1 MATYPLSMDIRQK
14 ATHSLK
20 QQQRLIMSPQMQ
32 QAIHLLQMPVMELS
46 TLLENELEQNPLIE
60 IVPEGE
66 VSDDPELAPYE
77 HDVAEKTE
85 ETDAAPEKELSFND
99 HDFEVMKQLDD
110 DFRDVLN
117 DNSFRKTP
125 SEEDKLHQY
134 FESSIVSEESLFEHL
149 MVQAQE
155 TFEKEE
161 RSFAEAI
168 IGNLNEKGFLEV
180 PLEEI
185 AITAQCDSDRLKGI
199 LARIQTF
206 DPYGVGG
213 RDLKESLLIQLRCR
227 KKEHSLAYRIIQE
240 HYDDLL
246 HNRLPLIKKA
256 LGCSLNQ
263 LTAAIDEDVASLD
276 LHPGMWYSR
285 RPVQYIKP
293 DVLIKQEGEELV
305 VEVMDDYLPPLR
317 FNRRYMRMLE
327 DPSLTM
333 ETRDFIKQKIVSAKW
348 LLKNIHQRNETL
360 KRIAQALCAKQKEY
374 FLHPDGKLTP
384 LTMKVLADELEV
396 HESTIAR
403 AVANK
408 YVDTP
413 KGLLSLRSFFT
424 VAYHSEEGE
433 DISARTVK
441 DVLKEI
447 IDQENKKKPLSD
459 NKISQMLKERGMD
472 CARRT
477 VAKYRAEMNI
487 GNTPQRKQF

>member
-14 ATHSLK
+14 AAQSLK

-32 QAIHLLQMPVMELS
+32 QAIHLLQMQVMELS
-46 TLLENELEQNPLIE
+46 TLLVNELEQNPLIE
-60 IVPEGE
+60 IIPEGE

-77 HDVAEKTE
+77 HAVAEQTE

-117 DNSFRKTP
+117 DNTFKKTQ
-125 SEEDKLHQY
+125 SEEDKRQTY
-134 FESSIVSEESLFEHL
+134 FESSIANEESLFEHL

-155 TFEKEE
+155 TFSANELILSE
-161 RSFAEAI
+161 SI

-180 PLEEI
+180 SLEEI
-185 AITAQCDSDRLKGI
+185 AITQQCDPNQLKGI

-206 DPYGVGG
+206 DPFGVGG
-213 RDLKESLLIQLRCR
+213 RDLKESLLIQLRCH
-227 KKEHSLAYRIIQE
+227 KKEDSLAYQIVER

-246 HNRLPLIKKA
+246 HNRLPMIKKT
-256 LGCSLNQ
+256 LGCTLNQ
-263 LTAAIDEDVASLD
+263 LTDAIEDDVASLD
-276 LHPGMWYSR
+276 LHPGMWYSK

-293 DVLIKQEGEELV
+293 DVLIKQEGEALV
-305 VEVMDDYLPPLR
+305 VEVVDDYFPPIR

-327 DPSLTM
+327 DHSLTA
-333 ETRDFIKQKIVSAKW
+333 ETKDFIKQKIVSAKW

-360 KRIAQALCAKQKEY
+360 GRIAQALCAKQKE
-374 FLHPDGKLTP
+374 FLLHPDGKLTP

-413 KGLLSLRSFFT
+413 KGILSLRSFFT
-424 VAYHSEEGE
+424 VAYHSEKGD

-441 DVLKEI
+441 DMLKEI
-447 IDQENKKKPLSD
+447 IDQENKKKPFSD

>member
-1 MATYPLSMDIRQK
+1 MTTHPLSMEIRQK
-14 ATHSLK
+14 ANQSLK

-32 QAIHLLQMPVMELS
+32 QAIHLLQLQVMELS

-60 IVPEGE
+60 IIPEGE

-99 HDFEVMKQLDD
+99 RDFEVMKQLDD

-117 DNSFRKTP
+117 DNTFKKTQ
-125 SEEDKLHQY
+125 SEEDKRQQY
-134 FESSIVSEESLFEHL
+134 FESSIVNEESLFEHL

-155 TFEKEE
+155 TFDENELVL
-161 RSFAEAI
+161 AESI

-185 AITAQCDSDRLKGI
+185 AITQSCDPHLLKDI

-206 DPYGVGG
+206 DPFGVGG

-227 KKEHSLAYRIIQE
+227 KKEESLAYRLVDG

-256 LGCSLNQ
+256 LGCSLHQ
-263 LTAAIDEDVASLD
+263 LTEAIDEDVATLD

-293 DVLIKQEGEELV
+293 DVLIKQEGEGLV
-305 VEVMDDYLPPLR
+305 VEVVDDYFPPMR

-327 DPSLTM
+327 DPSLTV
-333 ETRDFIKQKIVSAKW
+333 ETKDFIKQKIVSAKW

-360 KRIAQALCAKQKEY
+360 KRISEALCVKQKEF
-374 FLHPDGKLTP
+374 FLHPEGKLTP
-384 LTMKVLADELEV
+384 LTMKILADELEV

-403 AVANK
+403 AVSNK

-424 VAYHSEEGE
+424 VAYHSLDGD